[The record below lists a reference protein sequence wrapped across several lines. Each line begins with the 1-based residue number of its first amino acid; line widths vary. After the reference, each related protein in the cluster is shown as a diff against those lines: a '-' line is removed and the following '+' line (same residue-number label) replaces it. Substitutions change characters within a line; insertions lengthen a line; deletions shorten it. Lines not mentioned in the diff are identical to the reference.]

1 MRRPT
6 VGEVVAGAFTVLGAA
21 ASVATLLQYANVQP
35 EQAASALGG
44 WFYRYAPLICL
55 LGGFTL
61 GASASYMVTR
71 RRCDRDFK
79 AAVEQAVREA
89 RAEMRAAL
97 EDAERRASEA
107 EAARDEAL
115 SRKEERMAEEARLKR
130 EEAESRE
137 RALVEGVRHMP
148 IMSKAA
154 LVCLIERG
162 DAGLEVREA
171 DYASDE
177 LLCELQYAG
186 LASWETTSCGRR
198 WRVTDRGRDLAK
210 SHPELLDEARA
221 ACEEIR
227 SEG

>member
-6 VGEVVAGAFTVLGAA
+6 VGGVVSGVFAVLGAA
-21 ASVATLLQYANVQP
+21 ASVATLLQYANVPP

-61 GASASYMVTR
+61 GASVSYMVTR
-71 RRCDRDFK
+71 RRCDRDSK

-137 RALVEGVRHMP
+137 RALMERVRHMS
-148 IMSKAA
+148 MESKVF
-154 LVCLIERG
+154 LVGLLERG
-162 DAGLEVREA
+162 DAGIVID
-171 DYASDE
+171 DYGLKLYMDE
-177 LLCELQYAG
+177 LQHED
-186 LASWETTSCGRR
+186 LASWETSKNGTR
-198 WRVTDRGRDLAK
+198 WRVTRRGRDLAEN
-210 SHPELLDEARA
+210 HPELLDEARVA
-221 ACEEIR
+221 YEELMA
-227 SEG
+227 EG

>member
-6 VGEVVAGAFTVLGAA
+6 VGEVVSGVFAVLGAA
-21 ASVATLLQYANVQP
+21 ASVATLLQYANVPP

-61 GASASYMVTR
+61 GASVSYMVTR
-71 RRCDRDFK
+71 RRCDRDSK

-130 EEAESRE
+130 EEAFME
-137 RALVEGVRHMP
+137 RVRHMS
-148 IMSKAA
+148 MDSKVF
-154 LVCLIERG
+154 LVGLLERG
-162 DAGLEVREA
+162 DAGIVMDKYGSEL
-171 DYASDE
+171 YMDE
-177 LLCELQYAG
+177 LQHED
-186 LASWETTSCGRR
+186 LASWETSKNGMR
-198 WRVTDRGRDLAK
+198 WRVTRRGRDIAEN
-210 SHPELLDEARA
+210 HPELLDEARA
-221 ACEEIR
+221 EYEELMA
-227 SEG
+227 EG

>member
-21 ASVATLLQYANVQP
+21 ASVATLLQYANVPP

-61 GASASYMVTR
+61 GASVSYMVTR
-71 RRCDRDFK
+71 RRCDRDSK

-89 RAEMRAAL
+89 KAEMRATL

-115 SRKEERMAEEARLKR
+115 SQKEEHMAEEARLKR
-130 EEAESRE
+130 EEALME
-137 RALVEGVRHMP
+137 RVRHMS
-148 IMSKAA
+148 METKVF
-154 LVCLIERG
+154 LVGLLERG
-162 DAGLEVREA
+162 DAGIVID
-171 DYASDE
+171 DYGLKLYMDE
-177 LLCELQYAG
+177 LQHED
-186 LASWETTSCGRR
+186 LASWETSKKGTR
-198 WRVTDRGRDLAK
+198 WRVTRRGRDLAEN
-210 SHPELLDEARA
+210 HPELLDEARVA
-221 ACEEIR
+221 YEELMA
-227 SEG
+227 EG

>member
-1 MRRPT
+1 MRRPA
-6 VGEVVAGAFTVLGAA
+6 VGEVAAGACVVLGAA
-21 ASVATLLQYANVQP
+21 ASVATLLQYANVPP

-61 GASASYMVTR
+61 GASVSYMVTR

-79 AAVEQAVREA
+79 EAVEKAVREA

-130 EEAESRE
+130 KEAESRE
-137 RALVEGVRHMP
+137 VAFMERVRHMS
-148 IMSKAA
+148 MESKVV
-154 LVCLIERG
+154 LVGLLERG
-162 DAGLEVREA
+162 DVGIVIDE
-171 DYASDE
+171 YGSD
-177 LLCELQYAG
+177 LYMGELQHEG
-186 LASWETTSCGRR
+186 LASWETSKNGTR
-198 WRVTDRGRDLAK
+198 WRVTRRGRELAEN
-210 SHPELLDEARA
+210 HPELLGEAKA
-221 ACEEIR
+221 AYEELMA
-227 SEG
+227 EE

>member
-6 VGEVVAGAFTVLGAA
+6 VGEVVSGVFAVLGAA
-21 ASVATLLQYANVQP
+21 ASVATLLQYANVPP

-61 GASASYMVTR
+61 GASVSYMVTR

-79 AAVEQAVREA
+79 AAIEQAVREA
-89 RAEMRAAL
+89 RAEMRAAV

-130 EEAESRE
+130 EEAFME
-137 RALVEGVRHMP
+137 RVRHMS
-148 IMSKAA
+148 MDSKVV
-154 LVCLIERG
+154 LVGLLERG
-162 DAGLEVREA
+162 DVGIVM
-171 DYASDE
+171 DKYGSE
-177 LLCELQYAG
+177 LYMNELQHED
-186 LASWETTSCGRR
+186 LASWETSKNGMR
-198 WRVTDRGRDLAK
+198 WRVTRRGRDLAEN
-210 SHPELLDEARA
+210 HPELLNEARA
-221 ACEEIR
+221 AYEELMA
-227 SEG
+227 EE

>member
-6 VGEVVAGAFTVLGAA
+6 VGEVVSGVFAVLGAA
-21 ASVATLLQYANVQP
+21 ASVATLLQYANVPP

-61 GASASYMVTR
+61 GASVSYMVTR

-79 AAVEQAVREA
+79 AAVEKAVREA

-97 EDAERRASEA
+97 QDAERRASEA

-130 EEAESRE
+130 EEAFME
-137 RALVEGVRHMP
+137 RVRHMS
-148 IMSKAA
+148 MDSKVV
-154 LVCLIERG
+154 LVGLLERG
-162 DAGLEVREA
+162 DVGIVMDKYGSEL
-171 DYASDE
+171 YMDE
-177 LLCELQYAG
+177 LQHED
-186 LASWETTSCGRR
+186 LASWETSKNGMR
-198 WRVTDRGRDLAK
+198 WRVTRRGRDLAEN
-210 SHPELLDEARA
+210 HPELLNEARA
-221 ACEEIR
+221 EYEELMA
-227 SEG
+227 EG

>member
-6 VGEVVAGAFTVLGAA
+6 VGGVVSGVFAVLGAA
-21 ASVATLLQYANVQP
+21 ASVATLLQYANVPP

-61 GASASYMVTR
+61 GASVSYMVTR

-79 AAVEQAVREA
+79 AAVEKAVREA

-97 EDAERRASEA
+97 QDAERRASEA

-137 RALVEGVRHMP
+137 RALMEMVRHMS
-148 IMSKAA
+148 MESKVF
-154 LVCLIERG
+154 LVGLLERG
-162 DAGLEVREA
+162 DAGIVID
-171 DYASDE
+171 DYGLKLYMDE
-177 LLCELQYAG
+177 LQHED
-186 LASWETTSCGRR
+186 LASWETSKNGTR
-198 WRVTDRGRDLAK
+198 WRVTRRGRDLAEN
-210 SHPELLDEARA
+210 HPELLDEARVA
-221 ACEEIR
+221 YEELMA
-227 SEG
+227 EG

>member
-6 VGEVVAGAFTVLGAA
+6 VGEVVSGVFAVLGAA
-21 ASVATLLQYANVQP
+21 ASVATLLQYANVPP

-61 GASASYMVTR
+61 GASVSYMVTR

-79 AAVEQAVREA
+79 AAVEKAVREA

-97 EDAERRASEA
+97 QDAERRASEA

-148 IMSKAA
+148 MESKVF
-154 LVCLIERG
+154 LVGLLERG
-162 DAGLEVREA
+162 DAGIVID
-171 DYASDE
+171 DYGLKLYMDE
-177 LLCELQYAG
+177 LQHED
-186 LASWETTSCGRR
+186 LASWETSKNGTR
-198 WRVTDRGRDLAK
+198 WRVTRRGRDLAEN
-210 SHPELLDEARA
+210 HPELLDEARVA
-221 ACEEIR
+221 YEELMA
-227 SEG
+227 EG

>member
-6 VGEVVAGAFTVLGAA
+6 VGGVVSGVFAVLGAA
-21 ASVATLLQYANVQP
+21 ASVATLLQYANVPP

-61 GASASYMVTR
+61 GASVSYMVTR
-71 RRCDRDFK
+71 RRCDRDSK

-115 SRKEERMAEEARLKR
+115 SRKEERMAEKARLKR

-137 RALVEGVRHMP
+137 RALMERVRHMS
-148 IMSKAA
+148 MESKVF
-154 LVCLIERG
+154 LVGLLERG
-162 DAGLEVREA
+162 DAGIVID
-171 DYASDE
+171 DYDLKLYMDE
-177 LLCELQYAG
+177 LQHED
-186 LASWETTSCGRR
+186 LASWETSKNGTR
-198 WRVTDRGRDLAK
+198 WRVTRRGRDLAEN
-210 SHPELLDEARA
+210 HPELLDEARVA
-221 ACEEIR
+221 YEELMA
-227 SEG
+227 EG

>member
-21 ASVATLLQYANVQP
+21 ASVATLLQYANVPP

-61 GASASYMVTR
+61 GASVSYMVTR

-89 RAEMRAAL
+89 RAEMHAAL

-115 SRKEERMAEEARLKR
+115 SQKEERMAEEARLKR
-130 EEAESRE
+130 EEALIE
-137 RALVEGVRHMP
+137 RVRHMS
-148 IMSKAA
+148 MESKVF
-154 LVCLIERG
+154 LVGLVERG
-162 DAGLEVREA
+162 DAGIVIDDYGLEL
-171 DYASDE
+171 YMDE
-177 LLCELQYAG
+177 LQHED
-186 LASWETTSCGRR
+186 LASWETSKDGTR
-198 WRVTDRGRDLAK
+198 WRVTRRGRDLAEN
-210 SHPELLDEARA
+210 HPELLNEARA
-221 ACEEIR
+221 EYEELMA
-227 SEG
+227 EG

>member
-6 VGEVVAGAFTVLGAA
+6 VGGVVSGVFAVLGAA
-21 ASVATLLQYANVQP
+21 ASVATLLQYANVPP

-61 GASASYMVTR
+61 GASVSYMVTR
-71 RRCDRDFK
+71 WRCGRDSK
-79 AAVEQAVREA
+79 AAVEKAVREA

-97 EDAERRASEA
+97 QDAERRASEA

-137 RALVEGVRHMP
+137 RALMERVRHMS
-148 IMSKAA
+148 MESKVF
-154 LVCLIERG
+154 LVGLLERG
-162 DAGLEVREA
+162 DAGIVID
-171 DYASDE
+171 DYGLKLYMDE
-177 LLCELQYAG
+177 LQHED
-186 LASWETTSCGRR
+186 LASWETSKNGTR
-198 WRVTDRGRDLAK
+198 WRVTRRGRDLAEN
-210 SHPELLDEARA
+210 HPELLDEARVA
-221 ACEEIR
+221 YEELMA
-227 SEG
+227 EG

>member
-6 VGEVVAGAFTVLGAA
+6 VGEVVSGVFAVLGAA
-21 ASVATLLQYANVQP
+21 ASVATLLQYANVPP

-61 GASASYMVTR
+61 GASVSYMVTR

-97 EDAERRASEA
+97 EDSERRASEA

-130 EEAESRE
+130 EEAFVE
-137 RALVEGVRHMP
+137 RVRHMS
-148 IMSKAA
+148 MDSKVV
-154 LVCLIERG
+154 LVGLLERG
-162 DAGLEVREA
+162 DVGIVM
-171 DYASDE
+171 DKYGSE
-177 LLCELQYAG
+177 LYM
-186 LASWETTSCGRR
+186 
-198 WRVTDRGRDLAK
+198 D
-210 SHPELLDEARA
+210 
-221 ACEEIR
+221 
-227 SEG
+227 

>member
-21 ASVATLLQYANVQP
+21 ASVATLLQYANVPP

-61 GASASYMVTR
+61 GASVSYMVTR
-71 RRCDRDFK
+71 RRCDRDSK

-137 RALVEGVRHMP
+137 RALMERVRHMS
-148 IMSKAA
+148 MESKVF
-154 LVCLIERG
+154 LVGLLERG
-162 DAGLEVREA
+162 DAGIVID
-171 DYASDE
+171 DYDLKLYMDE
-177 LLCELQYAG
+177 LQHED
-186 LASWETTSCGRR
+186 LASWETSKNGTR
-198 WRVTDRGRDLAK
+198 WRVTRRGRDLAEN
-210 SHPELLDEARA
+210 HPELLDEARVA
-221 ACEEIR
+221 YEELMA
-227 SEG
+227 EG

>member
-21 ASVATLLQYANVQP
+21 ASVATLLQYANVPP

-61 GASASYMVTR
+61 GASVSYMVTNW
-71 RRCDRDFK
+71 RCGRESD
-79 AAVEQAVREA
+79 AAVEKAVREA

-115 SRKEERMAEEARLKR
+115 SQKEERMAEEARLKR
-130 EEAESRE
+130 EDALME
-137 RALVEGVRHMP
+137 RVRHMS
-148 IMSKAA
+148 MESKVF
-154 LVCLIERG
+154 LVGLVERG
-162 DAGLEVREA
+162 DAGIVIDDYGLEL
-171 DYASDE
+171 YMDE
-177 LLCELQYAG
+177 LQHED
-186 LASWETTSCGRR
+186 LASWETSKDGTR
-198 WRVTDRGRDLAK
+198 WRVTRRGRDLAEN
-210 SHPELLDEARA
+210 HPELLDEARA
-221 ACEEIR
+221 EYEELMA
-227 SEG
+227 EG

>member
-21 ASVATLLQYANVQP
+21 ASVATLLQYANVPP

-61 GASASYMVTR
+61 GASVSYMVTNW
-71 RRCDRDFK
+71 RCGRESD
-79 AAVEQAVREA
+79 AAVEKAVREA

-130 EEAESRE
+130 EEAFME
-137 RALVEGVRHMP
+137 RVRHMS
-148 IMSKAA
+148 MDSKVV
-154 LVCLIERG
+154 LVGLLERG
-162 DAGLEVREA
+162 DVGIVMDKYGSEL
-171 DYASDE
+171 YMDE
-177 LLCELQYAG
+177 LQHED
-186 LASWETTSCGRR
+186 LASWETSKNGMR
-198 WRVTDRGRDLAK
+198 WRVTRRGRDLAEN
-210 SHPELLDEARA
+210 HPELLDEARA
-221 ACEEIR
+221 AYEELMA
-227 SEG
+227 EE

>member
-6 VGEVVAGAFTVLGAA
+6 VGGVVSGVFAVLGAA
-21 ASVATLLQYANVQP
+21 ASVATLLQYANVPP

-61 GASASYMVTR
+61 GASVSYMVTH
-71 RRCDRDFK
+71 RRCDGDSK

-89 RAEMRAAL
+89 GAEMRAAL

-137 RALVEGVRHMP
+137 RALMERVRHMS
-148 IMSKAA
+148 MESKVF
-154 LVCLIERG
+154 LVGLLERG
-162 DAGLEVREA
+162 DAGIVID
-171 DYASDE
+171 DYGLKLYMDE
-177 LLCELQYAG
+177 LQHED
-186 LASWETTSCGRR
+186 LASWETSKNGTR
-198 WRVTDRGRDLAK
+198 WRVTRRGRDLAEN
-210 SHPELLDEARA
+210 HPELLDEARVA
-221 ACEEIR
+221 YKELMA
-227 SEG
+227 EG

>member
-1 MRRPT
+1 MRRPA
-6 VGEVVAGAFTVLGAA
+6 VGEVAAGACAVLGAA
-21 ASVATLLQYANVQP
+21 ASVATLLQYANVPP

-44 WFYRYAPLICL
+44 WFYRYAPLMCL

-61 GASASYMVTR
+61 GASVSYMVTR

-79 AAVEQAVREA
+79 AAVEKAVREA

-130 EEAESRE
+130 EEAFME
-137 RALVEGVRHMP
+137 RVRHMS
-148 IMSKAA
+148 MESKVV
-154 LVCLIERG
+154 LVGLLERG
-162 DAGLEVREA
+162 DVGIVIDE
-171 DYASDE
+171 YGSD
-177 LLCELQYAG
+177 LYMGELQHEG
-186 LASWETTSCGRR
+186 LASWETSKNGTR
-198 WRVTDRGRDLAK
+198 WMVTRRGRDLAE

-221 ACEEIR
+221 AYEEIMAG
-227 SEG
+227 E

>member
-21 ASVATLLQYANVQP
+21 ASVATLLQYANVPP

-61 GASASYMVTR
+61 GASVSYMVTH
-71 RRCDRDFK
+71 RRCDRDSK
-79 AAVEQAVREA
+79 AAVEQPDKAVR
-89 RAEMRAAL
+89 AELSAAV

-130 EEAESRE
+130 EEAFME
-137 RALVEGVRHMP
+137 RVRHMS
-148 IMSKAA
+148 MDSKVV
-154 LVCLIERG
+154 LVGLLERG
-162 DAGLEVREA
+162 DVGIVMDKYGSEL
-171 DYASDE
+171 YMDE
-177 LLCELQYAG
+177 LQHED
-186 LASWETTSCGRR
+186 LASWETSKNGMR
-198 WRVTDRGRDLAK
+198 WRVTRRGRDLAEN
-210 SHPELLDEARA
+210 HPELLDEARA
-221 ACEEIR
+221 EYEELMA
-227 SEG
+227 EG

>member
-6 VGEVVAGAFTVLGAA
+6 VGGVVSGVFAVLGAA
-21 ASVATLLQYANVQP
+21 ASVATLLQYANVPP

-61 GASASYMVTR
+61 GASVSYMVTR

-79 AAVEQAVREA
+79 AAVEKAVREA

-97 EDAERRASEA
+97 QDAERRASEA

-137 RALVEGVRHMP
+137 AAFMERVRHMS
-148 IMSKAA
+148 MESKVV
-154 LVCLIERG
+154 LVGLLERG
-162 DAGLEVREA
+162 DEGIVIDNYGLEPYMDALRHE
-171 DYASDE
+171 D
-177 LLCELQYAG
+177 
-186 LASWETTSCGRR
+186 LASWETSETGMR
-198 WRVTDRGRDLAK
+198 WRVTRRGRDLAEN
-210 SHPELLDEARA
+210 HPELLDEARA
-221 ACEEIR
+221 AYEEIR
-227 SEG
+227 AEE

>member
-6 VGEVVAGAFTVLGAA
+6 VGGVVSGVFAVLGAA
-21 ASVATLLQYANVQP
+21 ASVATLLQYANVPP

-61 GASASYMVTR
+61 GASVSYMVTR

-107 EAARDEAL
+107 EVARDEAL

-137 RALVEGVRHMP
+137 RALMERVRHMS
-148 IMSKAA
+148 MESKVF
-154 LVCLIERG
+154 LVGLLERG
-162 DAGLEVREA
+162 DAGIVID
-171 DYASDE
+171 DYGLKLYMDE
-177 LLCELQYAG
+177 LQHED
-186 LASWETTSCGRR
+186 LASWETSKNGTR
-198 WRVTDRGRDLAK
+198 WRVTRRGRDLAEN
-210 SHPELLDEARA
+210 HPELLDEARVA
-221 ACEEIR
+221 YEELMA
-227 SEG
+227 EG

>member
-6 VGEVVAGAFTVLGAA
+6 VGGVVSGVFAVLGAA
-21 ASVATLLQYANVQP
+21 ASVATLLQYANVPP

-61 GASASYMVTR
+61 GASVSYMVTR

-79 AAVEQAVREA
+79 AAVEKAVREA

-97 EDAERRASEA
+97 QDAERRASEA

-137 RALVEGVRHMP
+137 RALMERVRHMS
-148 IMSKAA
+148 MESKVF
-154 LVCLIERG
+154 LVGLLERG
-162 DAGLEVREA
+162 DAGIVID
-171 DYASDE
+171 DYGLKLYMDE
-177 LLCELQYAG
+177 LQHED
-186 LASWETTSCGRR
+186 LASWETSKNGTR
-198 WRVTDRGRDLAK
+198 WRVTRCGRDLAEN
-210 SHPELLDEARA
+210 HPELLDEARVA
-221 ACEEIR
+221 YEELMA
-227 SEG
+227 EG